1 MAGDES
7 TSKRFPGNLNKK
19 ELELIKKNQ
28 PNKSKSKINWKS
40 RVGRGK
46 PSQPKGSTPPKGMPK
61 KKIRKG
67 TTYGKR

>member
-1 MAGDES
+1 MADE
-7 TSKRFPGNLNKK
+7 
-19 ELELIKKNQ
+19 
-28 PNKSKSKINWKS
+28 KSNWKS

-46 PSQPKGSTPPKGMPK
+46 PSQPKSKGDTPPKGMAK

>member
-1 MAGDES
+1 MAGE
-7 TSKRFPGNLNKK
+7 
-19 ELELIKKNQ
+19 
-28 PNKSKSKINWKS
+28 KSNWKS

-46 PSQPKGSTPPKGMPK
+46 PSQPKGKGDTPPKGMAK

>member
-1 MAGDES
+1 MAGE
-7 TSKRFPGNLNKK
+7 
-19 ELELIKKNQ
+19 
-28 PNKSKSKINWKS
+28 KSKMNWKS

-46 PSQPKGSTPPKGMPK
+46 PSQPKGSTPPKGMAK